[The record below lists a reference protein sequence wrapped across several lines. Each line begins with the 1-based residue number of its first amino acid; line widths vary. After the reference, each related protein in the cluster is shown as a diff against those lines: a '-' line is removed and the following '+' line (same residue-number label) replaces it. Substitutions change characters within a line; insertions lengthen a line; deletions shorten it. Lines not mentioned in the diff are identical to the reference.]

1 MHLCAYKLRSFALSN
16 TESFYWF
23 YSKEFFY
30 FFNSIYYWDIK
41 RGRLSKTRHGT
52 DINEIFSAHYVKD
65 HNTSQFQVPKQHHER
80 YLSNYLNQNDSCPFV
95 FYVPP
100 ILAMKDTCDQWPMK
114 DTCDRIA
121 KIKMTFFLSFHFLC
135 PLVFLCTP
143 PKGQNYDFTHMWR
156 QEKHIKLLLLPMI
169 ACNGANL

>member
-1 MHLCAYKLRSFALSN
+1 MCAYKLRSFALSN

-52 DINEIFSAHYVKD
+52 DINEICSAHYAKD

-156 QEKHIKLLLLPMI
+156 QEKHIKHLLLPMI

>member
-1 MHLCAYKLRSFALSN
+1 MSLNKNRMEGEVINKIHTHCICVRTNSGHLLCRIQKAFTGFTPKN
-16 TESFYWF
+16 
-23 YSKEFFY
+23 FFY

-80 YLSNYLNQNDSCPFV
+80 YLSNYLNQNDSCPFI

-100 ILAMKDTCDQWPMK
+100 ILAMKDTCDQ
-114 DTCDRIA
+114 
-121 KIKMTFFLSFHFLC
+121 
-135 PLVFLCTP
+135 
-143 PKGQNYDFTHMWR
+143 
-156 QEKHIKLLLLPMI
+156 
-169 ACNGANL
+169 

>member
-1 MHLCAYKLRSFALSN
+1 MCAYKLRSFALSN

-80 YLSNYLNQNDSCPFV
+80 YLSNYLNQNDSCPFI

-121 KIKMTFFLSFHFLC
+121 KIKMNFFLSFHFLC
-135 PLVFLCTP
+135 TTITLWKIAV
-143 PKGQNYDFTHMWR
+143 
-156 QEKHIKLLLLPMI
+156 IK
-169 ACNGANL
+169 